1 MMRDIPCMLVDGSSF
16 FYRAFHALPP
26 LINSK
31 GIPTGAVYGVA
42 NMVKKLIS
50 QYQPQYFAVIFD
62 APGKTFRND
71 IFPEYK
77 AHRPPTPADLK
88 AQYQPLVHLLKA
100 MGVKVYAI
108 PGVEADD
115 VIGTLARQAEAKSI
129 PVCIA
134 TGDKDF
140 AQIVDSHV
148 TLYNSMSEQ
157 WLDEA
162 TIEIKYGIKPSQFI
176 DYLTLTG
183 DSVDNIPG
191 VPKCGPKTACKWLQ
205 TYQTLDN
212 LVANAQD
219 IKGKVGEYLRESI
232 AQFTITKTLVTIK
245 CDVALDFGLE
255 DLSPL
260 PLNVQELQ
268 KQLEELEFKTWL
280 KSFNQATVHQD
291 VVTPKQNV
299 LEPKVRIIQDIEAFK
314 QLLSA
319 IKTQDVLYIDTETD
333 SLDTL
338 VAQLVGISMAINDGE
353 IVYLPL
359 AHQMGQNLV
368 ITEVLS
374 LLKPLLLRDDI
385 KLIGQNLKYDINVL
399 KNVAID
405 VAKINADTMLE
416 SYVYNS
422 SISRHDLASLA
433 KHYLHRDSQSYEDLT
448 GKGAKQIPFAAVSIE
463 QAAQYS
469 GEDIELTRSL
479 HHFFQNHLTDSEKN
493 LLQQIELPLVT
504 ILAKME
510 RTGVMIDAAL
520 LSNQSIRLKQRL
532 QDLEENAYALAGE
545 IFNLQSP
552 KQLANIFYDKM
563 HLPILAK
570 TPSGQASTAE
580 EVLQNLAQDYEL
592 PAIILEHRRLSKLVS
607 TYLDALPKK
616 VHPLSGRV
624 HTSYN
629 QAVTATGRLSSSDP
643 NLQNIPIRT
652 QEGRMIRQAF
662 IASPNHLLFT
672 ADYSQVELR
681 IMAHLSQD
689 SRLIAAFHHGLDI
702 HQATAAEIFGVDTSM
717 VTPEMRRQAK
727 AINFGLIYGMSAFG
741 LAKQLGIGR
750 AEAQGY
756 IERYFARYTG
766 VLNYMEETKRF
777 AKQHAFVETLLG
789 RRLYL
794 NDIQSKN
801 IPRQK
806 AAERTAINAPMQ
818 GTAADLIKKAM
829 IDIDNYLG
837 QNSHLRCKMIMQV
850 HDELVFEVHQ
860 DDIAQVTPAIRQLM
874 EHTLSLDVPLIV
886 NLGQGQNWDEAH

>member
-1 MMRDIPCMLVDGSSF
+1 MMKDIPCILVDGSSF

-31 GIPTGAVYGVA
+31 GLPTGAIYGVA
-42 NMVKKLIS
+42 NMVKKLLS
-50 QYQPQYFAVIFD
+50 EYQPKYFAVIFD
-62 APGKTFRND
+62 APGKTFRHA
-71 IFPEYK
+71 IFPAYK
-77 AHRPPTPADLK
+77 AHRPPTPEDLK
-88 AQYQPLVHLLKA
+88 SQYHPLLQLLQA

-115 VIGTLARQAEAKSI
+115 VIGTLARQAKTKAI

-148 TLYNSMSEQ
+148 SLYNSMSEQ
-157 WLDEA
+157 WLDEER
-162 TIEIKYGIKPSQFI
+162 IELKYGIKPSQFI

-191 VPKCGPKTACKWLQ
+191 VHKCGPKTACKWLQ
-205 TYQTLDN
+205 NYQTLEN
-212 LVANAQD
+212 LVENAQQ
-219 IKGKVGEYLRESI
+219 ISGKVGEYLRESI
-232 AQFTITKTLVTIK
+232 AQFPITKTLVTIK
-245 CDVALDFGLE
+245 CDVQLDFGLE

-260 PLNVQELQ
+260 PLNAQELQ
-268 KQLEELEFKTWL
+268 HQLEALEFKTWL
-280 KSFNQATVHQD
+280 KNINQS
-291 VVTPKQNV
+291 TPPQIPVIPEQNISE
-299 LEPKVRIIQDIEAFK
+299 LEVRIIQDIAALE
-314 QLLSA
+314 QLLSC
-319 IKTQDVLYIDTETD
+319 IKIQDSLYIDTETD

-359 AHQMGQNLV
+359 AHQQGQNLNSS
-368 ITEVLS
+368 EVLA
-374 LLKPLLLRDDI
+374 LIKPIILREDI
-385 KLIGQNLKYDINVL
+385 NLIGQNLKYDMNVF
-399 KNVAID
+399 KNVAI
-405 VAKINADTMLE
+405 VIQAIEADTMLE

-422 SISRHDLASLA
+422 SLNRHDLGSLA
-433 KHYLHRDSQSYEDLT
+433 KHYLHKDSQSYEDLT
-448 GKGAKQIPFAAVSIE
+448 GKGAKQIPFAAVTIE
-463 QAAQYS
+463 KAAQYS
-469 GEDIELTRSL
+469 GEDIALTREL
-479 HHFFQNHLTDSEKN
+479 HQFFQSHLKDREKN
-493 LLQQIELPLVT
+493 LLRQIELPLVA

-510 RTGVMIDAAL
+510 RTGVMIDTAL

-532 QDLEENAYALAGE
+532 NDLEKNAFVLAE
-545 IFNLQSP
+545 EVFNLQSP
-552 KQLANIFYDKM
+552 KQLANIFYKKM
-563 HLPILAK
+563 NLPILAK
-570 TPSGQASTAE
+570 TPSGQPSTAE
-580 EVLQNLAQDYEL
+580 EVLQNLAQDFEL
-592 PAIILEHRRLSKLVS
+592 PALILEHRRLSKLVS

-616 VHPLSGRV
+616 VHPVSGRV

-662 IASPNHLLFT
+662 IASPEHLLFT

-681 IMAHLSQD
+681 IMAHLSED
-689 SRLIAAFHHGLDI
+689 RGLIEAFHHGLDI
-702 HQATAAEIFGVDTSM
+702 HQATAAEIFGVAHDM
-717 VTPEMRRQAK
+717 VTSEMRRQAK

-750 AEAQGY
+750 AEAQSY
-756 IERYFARYTG
+756 IERYFDRYQG
-766 VLNYMEETKRF
+766 VLSYMEETKRF
-777 AKQHAFVETLLG
+777 ARQHGFVETLLG

-794 NDIQSKN
+794 PDIQSKH

-818 GTAADLIKKAM
+818 GTAADLIKKSM
-829 IDIDNYLG
+829 IDIDKYLS
-837 QNSHLRCKMIMQV
+837 QDANLRCKMIMQV

-860 DDIAQVTPAIRQLM
+860 DDIGLVTAIIKQLM
-874 EHTLSLDVPLIV
+874 ENALALRVPLIV
-886 NLGQGQNWDEAH
+886 NSGQGKNWDEAH